1 MCFVFISNTWVKSI
15 TSISHN
21 ILDSGFQTVGLAPI
35 KGGGG
40 GGGGGGGKHLL
51 MQKHTGVN
59 KAFASN
65 IHQRR
70 QFD

>member
-35 KGGGG
+35 KGG
-40 GGGGGGGKHLL
+40 
-51 MQKHTGVN
+51 
-59 KAFASN
+59 AN
-65 IHQRR
+65 IVDAEAHRCE
-70 QFD
+70 